1 MHGVTVELR
10 AGCSSVACALFLSD
24 IIGRSG
30 SMSGQRAEAGIK
42 QLESISAAHERDE
55 NRPGVLHM
63 RQVLYNPIQHV
74 KLRMFE

>member
-1 MHGVTVELR
+1 
-10 AGCSSVACALFLSD
+10 
-24 IIGRSG
+24 
-30 SMSGQRAEAGIK
+30 MSGQRAEAGIK